1 MCIEDKYGLHLVFC
15 QHLYYVLLEHYKRDV
30 RIGISIY
37 NCLCRTI
44 STIGQKYIATMV
56 YNRGIKFGIHV

>member
-1 MCIEDKYGLHLVFC
+1 MCIDDMGCISYFVNTYITYHSSIINGTSG
-15 QHLYYVLLEHYKRDV
+15 Y
-30 RIGISIY
+30 ISIY

-44 STIGQKYIATMV
+44 STIGQKYIVTMV

>member
-30 RIGISIY
+30 RIASV
-37 NCLCRTI
+37 
-44 STIGQKYIATMV
+44 STTACV
-56 YNRGIKFGIHV
+56 EPSLR